1 VGANPNVIAHYYL
14 SRLVS
19 LLLKRDSIE
28 AMVGCS
34 EYYIWADVNV
44 SSESNAPTICADPY
58 SVIKSAT
65 RADNN
70 FATLCFQDAEPM
82 KENLVSN
89 LNVRPPIENDAGSNI
104 KSGRSAA

>member
-1 VGANPNVIAHYYL
+1 MGADPNVIANYDL

-19 LLLKRDSIE
+19 LLLKRDSIK

-44 SSESNAPTICADPY
+44 GSESNAPTISADPY

-70 FATLCFQDAEPM
+70 LTSLCFQDAASM
-82 KENLVSN
+82 KKNLVSN
-89 LNVRPPIENDAGSNI
+89 LNVWPPIENDAGSNI
-104 KSGRSAA
+104 ELGRPAA